1 VLVVCVFALIAHT
14 SLAFFDHPVRQQFV
28 GAVSMASLIS
38 MFASPLAVMVRL
50 NFQRELLSNFIKKES
65 SWVIKN
71 RFLIVVFFPVM
82 KGVVIRTECVE
93 FMPFYLSLSTL
104 LMSASFALYGLL
116 LRDFFIYVSPQS
128 SFRVYTFR
136 NQQRTR
142 FCRWFLVGLT
152 AIFRDDFRSVAEWTR
167 SHPWSDTAGAVRVL
181 QQEMERR
188 GFICTVA
195 RLTKTELTGQ
205 LVVPWPGGVSKE
217 SDLDILSADVVYTSV
232 VLS

>member
-1 VLVVCVFALIAHT
+1 
-14 SLAFFDHPVRQQFV
+14 
-28 GAVSMASLIS
+28 
-38 MFASPLAVMVRL
+38 
-50 NFQRELLSNFIKKES
+50 
-65 SWVIKN
+65 
-71 RFLIVVFFPVM
+71 
-82 KGVVIRTECVE
+82 
-93 FMPFYLSLSTL
+93 
-104 LMSASFALYGLL
+104 
-116 LRDFFIYVSPQS
+116 
-128 SFRVYTFR
+128 
-136 NQQRTR
+136 
-142 FCRWFLVGLT
+142 VGLT